1 MMLLDTHAWLWW
13 VDSVPGLL
21 SPTVIEQLESAQ
33 TRVGVASISCL
44 EVALLVKKGRVE
56 LPCSLPR
63 WFDLALRGSQIEL
76 LALTPEIAT
85 ASVDLPDIHKDPAD
99 RIIIATAR
107 FHGATLITAD
117 ETIRRYPNL
126 LCAQ

>member
-1 MMLLDTHAWLWW
+1 MIQT
-13 VDSVPGLL
+13 
-21 SPTVIEQLESAQ
+21 LESAQ
-33 TRVGVASISCL
+33 TPVAIASISCL
-44 EVALLVKKGRVE
+44 EVALLVKKGRGE
-56 LPCSLPR
+56 LPCSLSR

-85 ASVDLPDIHKDPAD
+85 ASVELPDIHKDPAD
-99 RIIIATAR
+99 RITIATAR
-107 FHGATLITAD
+107 FHGATLVTAD